1 MHALPDL
8 EVQSKISR
16 RNGAHFGSSRGSRP
30 SAPRTWPRRRLVR
43 QNCMPGRYF
52 ESFRPVGGKITLL
65 RSRRGS
71 LITAWLRFES
81 FQLITVWLEVLV
93 LPAPPRSPMQT
104 DVSRSLTNG
113 PQFAGISAGSNADVR
128 SLPLAE
134 VAIASIL

>member
-71 LITAWLRFES
+71 LITAWLR
-81 FQLITVWLEVLV
+81 LV
-93 LPAPPRSPMQT
+93 GGLSPSSPTTQSCAT
-104 DVSRSLTNG
+104 GDFLKVHERLRIG
-113 PQFAGISAGSNADVR
+113 GIC
-128 SLPLAE
+128 
-134 VAIASIL
+134 

>member
-81 FQLITVWLEVLV
+81 FQLITVWLEVRV
-93 LPAPPRSPMQT
+93 
-104 DVSRSLTNG
+104 VSRSLRNS
-113 PQFAGISAGSNADVR
+113 PQFAGVSAGSNADVR
-128 SLPLAE
+128 SR
-134 VAIASIL
+134 